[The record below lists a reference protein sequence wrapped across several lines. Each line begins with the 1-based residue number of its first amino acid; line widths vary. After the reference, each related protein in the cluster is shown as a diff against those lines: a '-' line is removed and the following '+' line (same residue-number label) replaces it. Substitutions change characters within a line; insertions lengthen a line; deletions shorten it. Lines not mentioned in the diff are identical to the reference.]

1 MLAGKKIKVKKINC
15 FDNVGRLRGLYVSQ
29 TMGAKIIKGKG
40 NREQANM
47 NENKIRAIVIR

>member
-1 MLAGKKIKVKKINC
+1 
-15 FDNVGRLRGLYVSQ
+15 
-29 TMGAKIIKGKG
+29 MGAKIIKGKG